1 MRLLSISNEILT
13 QRFMAILPPLALSL
27 LNNVARMSTAIII
40 TICLLLLA
48 AYAFDISS
56 PLTKIPSVILL
67 LGLGWGLHRG
77 TDWLETDLPN
87 LEGTLPVL
95 GTIGL
100 ILIVLE
106 GSLDLD
112 LDRSKLKMVRK
123 ASLLAFV
130 PMLLLASG
138 LAVVVTMV
146 SGASFLDA
154 LTNAIPLAVISSAIA
169 IPTAQAFKGP
179 EREFVIYESSLSDIA
194 GVLAF
199 NFVALNEAFELKTFG
214 AFGLQM
220 LVIVVISFL
229 ATIALAFLLSRIK
242 HHVKFAPIVL
252 LTILIYAIAKAY
264 HLPGLI
270 LILAFGMFLGN
281 LDRFTRFQWIRK
293 LRPEILE
300 MEVKKLKELVMEGAF
315 LIRALFF
322 LVFGYYIKT
331 EDVLDPVSL
340 VWALGICAAI
350 YGLRALWL
358 WGSGLRLMPL
368 LFIAPRGLITV
379 LLFLSIPASRSLPM
393 FGPSLIIQVVLI
405 SSLMMMVGTMF
416 SKSKSPKTAEVE
428 AENQEVFPAR
438 LSDLGSADP
447 GSHEGKEI

>member
-130 PMLLLASG
+130 TMLLLAYW
-138 LAVVVTMV
+138 L
-146 SGASFLDA
+146 
-154 LTNAIPLAVISSAIA
+154 
-169 IPTAQAFKGP
+169 
-179 EREFVIYESSLSDIA
+179 
-194 GVLAF
+194 
-199 NFVALNEAFELKTFG
+199 
-214 AFGLQM
+214 
-220 LVIVVISFL
+220 
-229 ATIALAFLLSRIK
+229 
-242 HHVKFAPIVL
+242 
-252 LTILIYAIAKAY
+252 
-264 HLPGLI
+264 LI
-270 LILAFGMFLGN
+270 L
-281 LDRFTRFQWIRK
+281 
-293 LRPEILE
+293 
-300 MEVKKLKELVMEGAF
+300 
-315 LIRALFF
+315 
-322 LVFGYYIKT
+322 
-331 EDVLDPVSL
+331 
-340 VWALGICAAI
+340 
-350 YGLRALWL
+350 WL
-358 WGSGLRLMPL
+358 
-368 LFIAPRGLITV
+368 
-379 LLFLSIPASRSLPM
+379 
-393 FGPSLIIQVVLI
+393 
-405 SSLMMMVGTMF
+405 
-416 SKSKSPKTAEVE
+416 
-428 AENQEVFPAR
+428 
-438 LSDLGSADP
+438 
-447 GSHEGKEI
+447 